1 MNLFPPE
8 ISQLV
13 LDNYTLILAA
23 LAGYVAIFLVISYA
37 AERKLT
43 GEVSDYVVASRNLGW
58 IVVTFTMYAT
68 VLSGVGM
75 LGIPGTIY
83 VVGAPF
89 VVSALTGITMS
100 VALLNYFGPRIWL
113 LGKEYNFTT
122 PGDLLAEYYQSDTV
136 RMYSVIA
143 SIFYNVAYIV
153 AQLLA
158 GGILLNVLSG
168 NLIPFEA
175 GIFIITVV
183 VLVHVAFAGLRGIA
197 WLDFF
202 NGILILLL
210 LLAFGVTVTS
220 LAGGLGN
227 ISEGLGELKNRFI
240 AVPGVIGIFTPMRI
254 FGVALGLSIGALVLS
269 PAAWVRMYS
278 AKGPKFFSKIGV
290 LLLILWL
297 FSHVFGTYLIGS
309 YGRGIFPSV
318 ENPDF
323 VSSLLAFEVLPI
335 GLAALF
341 LMAILAAIIST
352 TDTYI
357 HVLTAAVVRDFL
369 RTVIW
374 PDMTNAREFR
384 LNQTISVVVAAICVL
399 LALSNPVL
407 ITPLA
412 IFAGGVT
419 LQLMTPLLG
428 AVTWSRASTE
438 AALVAPAVGIFLT
451 IVWEMGI
458 LPNPVPPYMFPGLAT
473 AFFINVILFFL
484 ISFFTRPQ
492 SPEQVEKFHGL
503 LAKKL

>member
-13 LDNYTLILAA
+13 LDNFGLILMA
-23 LAGYVAIFLVISYA
+23 LFGYVLIFGFISFA
-37 AERKLT
+37 AKRHLT
-43 GEVSDYVVASRNLGW
+43 ADVGDYVVASRNLGW

-83 VVGAPF
+83 LIGTPF
-89 VVSALTGITMS
+89 VVAVLTGNTLS

-113 LGKEYNFTT
+113 LGKTYNFTT
-122 PGDLLAEYYQSDTV
+122 PGDLLAEYYQSDTI
-136 RMYSVIA
+136 RMYTVVA
-143 SIFYNVAYIV
+143 SLFYNIAYIV

-158 GGILLNVLSG
+158 GGILLSVLSG
-168 NLIPFEA
+168 GLIPFRA

-183 VLVHVAFAGLRGIA
+183 VLIHVAFAGLRGIA

-202 NGILILLL
+202 NGVLILLL
-210 LLAFGVTVTS
+210 LVAFGFTIAIA
-220 LAGGLGN
+220 AGGL
-227 ISEGLGELKNRFI
+227 SAVLEGLGELRNRFVAI
-240 AVPGVIGIFTPMRI
+240 PGVVPIFTPMRI
-254 FGVALGLSIGALVLS
+254 YGVALGLSVGALVLS

-278 AKGPKFFSKIGV
+278 ARGKEFFPKISV
-290 LLLILWL
+290 LLLVLWL

-309 YGRGIFPSV
+309 YGRALFPAV

-323 VSSLLAFEVLPI
+323 VSSLLALTVLPI

-341 LMAILAAIIST
+341 LMAVLAAIIST
-352 TDTYI
+352 TDTYL
-357 HVLTAAVVRDFL
+357 HVMTAAVVRDCL
-369 RTVIW
+369 RTIFW
-374 PDMTNAREFR
+374 PKMTGSHEFR
-384 LNQTISVVVAAICVL
+384 LNQFVSVLVSAVCIL
-399 LALSNPVL
+399 LALLNPVL

-438 AALVAPAVGIFLT
+438 AALVAPAVGIVLT

-458 LPNPVPPYMFPGLAT
+458 VTHPVPAYILPGLGT
-473 AFFINVILFFL
+473 AFLINVFLFFL

-492 SPEQVEKFHGL
+492 PPERVEQFHGL
-503 LAKKL
+503 LAKEL